1 MNLIDLKT
9 FGNELSLSVYTLR
22 KLIREGMPHYRI
34 KRKFLINRSEV
45 EPWFARHFRQDAD
58 SNNDDFDKILQKA
71 LENINRENVD

>member
-9 FGNELSLSVYTLR
+9 LGNELSLSVYTLR

-34 KRKFLINRSEV
+34 GRKLLINRSEV

-58 SNNDDFDKILQKA
+58 SNNDALDKILEKA
-71 LENINRENVD
+71 LAKIDRENVD